1 MAGIDNISSVDG
13 VCEHVDGRVK
23 VDGTT
28 RRMTI
33 KERLKRM
40 TEIMDENRELYTDHN
55 ATLKPKIESL

>member
-28 RRMTI
+28 RRMT
-33 KERLKRM
+33 KAERLKRM
-40 TEIMDENRELYTDHN
+40 AEIMNENRELYTDHN
-55 ATLKPKIESL
+55 ATHVIL